1 MVGENTLEEATSAPL
16 KIASFSKGY
25 YGNGLSLLASEED
38 LNELR
43 KPNTKKR
50 PPPPVAIEAAAA
62 DDDTNTTHTA
72 PPPAKKKK
80 VKAKKAAVK
89 STTNKVPTTV
99 PALTAKKAK
108 ARKIATKSTANKV
121 PTAVPAPATKKKK
134 KDIGK
139 KNGKA
144 PTTKRKAPAIAAT
157 NKKTNKKQIAAK
169 KTAKPLVPVAAT
181 TGDIN
186 TCSSSPSSD
195 DYYKRTV
202 KELKDILRSKN
213 LGLGGKKA
221 DLVAR
226 IVNHDDESNTT
237 TVTIAEEW
245 IRYCVN
251 TSY

>member
-50 PPPPVAIEAAAA
+50 PPPPVAIEAAA
-62 DDDTNTTHTA
+62 DDDPNINHAA

-80 VKAKKAAVK
+80 VKAKKTAVK
-89 STTNKVPTTV
+89 STANKVPTTV
-99 PALTAKKAK
+99 PALAAKKAK
-108 ARKIATKSTANKV
+108 AKKIATKSTANKV

-169 KTAKPLVPVAAT
+169 KTAKPPVSVAAT

-237 TVTIAEEW
+237 TFNIAEEW
-245 IRYCVN
+245 IRYCAN